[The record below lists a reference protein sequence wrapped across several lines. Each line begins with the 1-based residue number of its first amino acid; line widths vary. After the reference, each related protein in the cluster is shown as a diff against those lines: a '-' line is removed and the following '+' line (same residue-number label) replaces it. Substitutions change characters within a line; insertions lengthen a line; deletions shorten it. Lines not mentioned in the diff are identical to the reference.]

1 MNGWL
6 KLWRAMPE
14 HPVWHLSPGQFKV
27 WITCLALPNHKP
39 GEWWDGKERIEIP
52 VGSFIRS

>member
-6 KLWRAMPE
+6 KLWRALLD

-27 WITCLALPNHKP
+27 WIACLALANHKP
-39 GEWWDGKERIEIP
+39 GE
-52 VGSFIRS
+52 